1 MALQWSRVQTRLE
14 KLLMGVALPTPALPI
29 GFANWNGSVEN
40 FTEMPKYLCYVSLG
54 LFNVPK
60 VLRYSS
66 TVIFPIAYTTKA
78 SPNEKISKKFQI
90 YYGSKRIIVLLYR
103 VILAIL
109 VNHKLLKKS
118 MKEMNQPPNFFW
130 KDLLGSPGLP

>member
-1 MALQWSRVQTRLE
+1 MFIYIQSIIDSFNYLYYKIKDFKKNIANEKVTLSNKIWSGTYVEGKVPTTLGWFN
-14 KLLMGVALPTPALPI
+14 LWGV
-29 GFANWNGSVEN
+29 
-40 FTEMPKYLCYVSLG
+40 
-54 LFNVPK
+54 VPK

-66 TVIFPIAYTTKA
+66 TVIFPIAYTPKA
-78 SPNEKISKKFQI
+78 SPNEKISKIFQI

-118 MKEMNQPPNFFW
+118 MKEMN
-130 KDLLGSPGLP
+130 